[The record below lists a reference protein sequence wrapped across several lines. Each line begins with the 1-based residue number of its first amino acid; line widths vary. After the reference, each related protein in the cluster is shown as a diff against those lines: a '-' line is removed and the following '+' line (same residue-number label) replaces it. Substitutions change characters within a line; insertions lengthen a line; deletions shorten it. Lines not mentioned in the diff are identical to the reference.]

1 MSLAV
6 VSSGGAPAINVSTNL
21 LAGYNLTSGQ
31 SAQIEQILQQME
43 AGMISPVVA
52 RAQIAGI
59 VSSPQQPAS
68 GSTTPA
74 PVPSTSYSSGAS
86 SGQLIEP
93 LQSYYELPLPQESLK
108 GSLASYTSLG
118 ASTQTVFAGSSS
130 VNTHA

>member
-6 VSSGGAPAINVSTNL
+6 VTAGGAPAINVSTNL
-21 LAGYNLTSGQ
+21 LAGYNLTSAQ
-31 SAQIEQILQQME
+31 NAQIEQILSQMQ
-43 AGMISPVVA
+43 AGEISPVVA

-59 VSSPQQPAS
+59 VSSPQPAS
-68 GSTTPA
+68 GSATPA
-74 PVPSTSYSSGAS
+74 QTLSTSYSNAAS
-86 SGQLIEP
+86 SSQLVEP

-118 ASTQTVFAGSSS
+118 AGTQAAISDPSTT